1 MGRRRKDGDPLGL
14 AGTRL
19 ALRRGKF
26 WYRHRN
32 GRWENMGT
40 DLAAAKKAAAM
51 HNDPGQAYGTV
62 QWWFGEFLTDCKLRV
77 SAGTL
82 SQRTLDDYAGY
93 ADYGGPL
100 LAYFGHMFPE
110 QIKPSHVQSYLEDN
124 ASMGRPTQAN
134 RERACLSSLLSW
146 LIRTGRAKDG
156 FTVNPCMRASG
167 VRRNPESRRE
177 RYVTDAE
184 YRAVYEV
191 AGPTVRLTM
200 ELVYR
205 TLQRPEVD
213 VLAWTPANIREKD
226 GERVLSF
233 EQSKTG
239 RKIDIALVGALNSL
253 ISVAV
258 GKKPVPNQPI
268 VHTRNGKRYSY
279 TGLSAMLRRA
289 IERVKSVHRSTKG
302 PLADMASFG
311 LRDLKGKGATDM
323 YLAGEPIE
331 RIQLL
336 CGHSDKS
343 TTEIYIKQ
351 RWQQTVQPNLRQI
364 S

>member
-19 ALRRGKF
+19 AVRHGKF

-40 DLAAAKKAAAM
+40 DLAAAKKAAGM
-51 HNDPGQAYGTV
+51 HNDPGRAYGTV

-77 SAGTL
+77 SAGSL

-100 LAYFGHMFPE
+100 LAYFGRMFPD
-110 QIKPSHVQSYLEDN
+110 QIKPSHVQKYLEDN
-124 ASMGRPTQAN
+124 AALGRPTPAN
-134 RERACLSSLLSW
+134 RERACLSSMLSW
-146 LIRTGRAKDG
+146 LIRTGRAADG

-167 VRRNPESRRE
+167 VRRNAESPRQ

-184 YRAVYEV
+184 YRAVYDEAADSV
-191 AGPTVRLTM
+191 KLAM

-213 VLAWTPANIREKD
+213 VLSWTPANIKQKD
-226 GERVLSF
+226 DNRVLSF
-233 EQSKTG
+233 VQSKTG
-239 RKIDIALVGALNSL
+239 RKIEIALVGVLEDLVTA
-253 ISVAV
+253 AV
-258 GKKPVPNQPI
+258 GQAPVLHQPI
-268 VHTRNGKRYSY
+268 IHTRRGTSYTY
-279 TGLSAMLRRA
+279 TGLGAMLRRS
-289 IERVKSVHRSTKG
+289 IERVKATHQAANG
-302 PLADMASFG
+302 PLAEMQGFG

-323 YLAGEPIE
+323 YVAGESIE
-331 RIQLL
+331 RIQQL
-336 CGHSDKS
+336 CGHADKS

-351 RWQQTVQPNLRQI
+351 RWLQTAQPNLRQI
-364 S
+364 A

>member
-19 ALRRGKF
+19 AVRRGKF

-51 HNDPGQAYGTV
+51 HNDPGKAYGTV

-100 LAYFGHMFPE
+100 LAYFGRMFPD
-110 QIKPSHVQSYLEDN
+110 QIKPAHVQSYLEDN
-124 ASMGRPTQAN
+124 AALGRPTPAN
-134 RERACLSSLLSW
+134 RERACLSSMLSW
-146 LIRTGRAKDG
+146 LIRTGRAAEG
-156 FTVNPCMRASG
+156 LTVNPCMRASG

-184 YRAVYEV
+184 YRAVYDD
-191 AGPTVRLTM
+191 AGDAVRLAM

-213 VLAWTPANIREKD
+213 VLAWTPANIRHKD
-226 GERVLSF
+226 GGRVLSF
-233 EQSKTG
+233 VQSKTG
-239 RKIDIALVGALNSL
+239 RKIDIALVGVLERLVSK
-253 ISVAV
+253 AV
-258 GKKPVPNQPI
+258 GPVPVLRQPI
-268 VHTRNGKRYSY
+268 VHTRDGKAYTY
-279 TGLSAMLRRA
+279 TGLGAMLRRS
-289 IERVKSVHRSTKG
+289 IDRVKAAHKAAKG

-323 YLAGEPIE
+323 YLAGEQIE

-336 CGHSDKS
+336 CGHADKS

-351 RWQQTVQPNLRQI
+351 RWQQTAQPNLREI
-364 S
+364 A